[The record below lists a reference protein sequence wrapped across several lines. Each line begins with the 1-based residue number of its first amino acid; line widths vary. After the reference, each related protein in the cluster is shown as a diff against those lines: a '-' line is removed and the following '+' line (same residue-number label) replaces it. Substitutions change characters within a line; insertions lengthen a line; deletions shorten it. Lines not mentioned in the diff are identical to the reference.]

1 MLNKVTLIGNLGKDP
16 EIRTTESGVPRANF
30 TLATNENYKD
40 RNGNWQKVQ
49 VARSGNVAWPC
60 RTCKSIAKRN
70 VGLCRGKL
78 THRKWQDRD
87 GKDHYSAEVT
97 VDLLRILE
105 KREHSGT
112 HGTST
117 TGNVNND
124 PKKKKR
130 MVMKTLIQMSQ
141 RTICHFDL

>member
-40 RNGNWQKVQ
+40 RNGNWQ
-49 VARSGNVAWPC
+49 
-60 RTCKSIAKRN
+60 
-70 VGLCRGKL
+70 
-78 THRKWQDRD
+78 DRD

-124 PKKKKR
+124 PKKEETHGNEDFNPN
-130 MVMKTLIQMSQ
+130 VSED
-141 RTICHFDL
+141 DLPF